1 MKILEFILAS
11 TLNFAWRRRRI
22 WSNSTSLGVIFPCGG
37 GVLVAIS
44 CIFERR
50 RARFSYFHKSDD
62 DGLKIRKPGMPG
74 FLGISPRQTTKA
86 HVLYVPGVNL
96 QLITQE
102 RDHKD
107 PSQITA
113 PHMTFGRT
121 VCKTAVIFCQVNA
134 LFIAQQ
140 SCHVDSACA
149 HASIPHAS
157 RQRQRGS
164 SIQPTTVYCCT
175 RVGGAGDSLSS
186 QAGPSARSPALSPS
200 SPQPF
205 SPPVP

>member
-1 MKILEFILAS
+1 MAPQANLVEIHVVGSDI
-11 TLNFAWRRRRI
+11 
-22 WSNSTSLGVIFPCGG
+22 PCCG

-134 LFIAQQ
+134 LFIAQL
-140 SCHVDSACA
+140 SCHVFDSAVCA
-149 HASIPHAS
+149 CTHARIATATAWPAS
-157 RQRQRGS
+157 RLRLGRGYNL
-164 SIQPTTVYCCT
+164 PKV
-175 RVGGAGDSLSS
+175 LSD
-186 QAGPSARSPALSPS
+186 RL
-200 SPQPF
+200 
-205 SPPVP
+205 VL

>member
-1 MKILEFILAS
+1 MANLPFGLHHTVQLLHSAHLLLQTTMGK
-11 TLNFAWRRRRI
+11 
-22 WSNSTSLGVIFPCGG
+22 
-37 GVLVAIS
+37 
-44 CIFERR
+44 
-50 RARFSYFHKSDD
+50 KSENRTCPVFW
-62 DGLKIRKPGMPG
+62 GL
-74 FLGISPRQTTKA
+74 SPRQTTKA
-86 HVLYVPGVNL
+86 DVLYVPGVNL

-149 HASIPHAS
+149 HAMAHASIPHAS
-157 RQRQRGS
+157 RNSDRATATAW
-164 SIQPTTVYCCT
+164 PTEYCCT

>member
-50 RARFSYFHKSDD
+50 RARFSYFQKSND
-62 DGLKIRKPGMPG
+62 DGQKIRKPGMPDYG
-74 FLGISPRQTTKA
+74 NVSPRQTTKA

-157 RQRQRGS
+157 RNSDRATATAW
-164 SIQPTTVYCCT
+164 PTEYCCT

>member
-1 MKILEFILAS
+1 MLKGARALV
-11 TLNFAWRRRRI
+11 RI
-22 WSNSTSLGVIFPCGG
+22 V
-37 GVLVAIS
+37 
-44 CIFERR
+44 
-50 RARFSYFHKSDD
+50 
-62 DGLKIRKPGMPG
+62 
-74 FLGISPRQTTKA
+74 SPRQTTKA
-86 HVLYVPGVNL
+86 DVLYVPGVNL

-140 SCHVDSACA
+140 SCHVDSECA

-157 RQRQRGS
+157 RNSDRATATAC
-164 SIQPTTVYCCT
+164 IPLD
-175 RVGGAGDSLSS
+175 A
-186 QAGPSARSPALSPS
+186 
-200 SPQPF
+200 
-205 SPPVP
+205 

>member
-1 MKILEFILAS
+1 MGK
-11 TLNFAWRRRRI
+11 
-22 WSNSTSLGVIFPCGG
+22 
-37 GVLVAIS
+37 
-44 CIFERR
+44 
-50 RARFSYFHKSDD
+50 KSENRTCPVFW
-62 DGLKIRKPGMPG
+62 GL
-74 FLGISPRQTTKA
+74 SPRQTTKA

-157 RQRQRGS
+157 RNSDRATATAW
-164 SIQPTTVYCCT
+164 PTEYCCT

-200 SPQPF
+200 SPQP
-205 SPPVP
+205 SPPCSSSFHLRFFSSSRSFASLCAHALARCAPSPSFMH

>member
-1 MKILEFILAS
+1 
-11 TLNFAWRRRRI
+11 LNCAWCHRRI

-134 LFIAQQ
+134 LFIAQL
-140 SCHVDSACA
+140 SCHVFDSGVCM
-149 HASIPHAS
+149 HAS

-164 SIQPTTVYCCT
+164 SIRQPRGYGILLHARGRGRRQSV
-175 RVGGAGDSLSS
+175 VAGRAKCA
-186 QAGPSARSPALSPS
+186 QPSPVPQLAPAL
-200 SPQPF
+200 
-205 SPPVP
+205 

>member
-1 MKILEFILAS
+1 M
-11 TLNFAWRRRRI
+11 
-22 WSNSTSLGVIFPCGG
+22 
-37 GVLVAIS
+37 AIS

-134 LFIAQQ
+134 LFIAQL
-140 SCHVDSACA
+140 SCHVFDSGVCM
-149 HASIPHAS
+149 HAS

-164 SIQPTTVYCCT
+164 SDRQPTTVYCCT

>member
-1 MKILEFILAS
+1 MPP
-11 TLNFAWRRRRI
+11 LNLVEI
-22 WSNSTSLGVIFPCGG
+22 HVVGSDIPCCG

-50 RARFSYFHKSDD
+50 RARFSYFHKSYD
-62 DGLKIRKPGMPG
+62 DGQKIRKPTTVDYGNV
-74 FLGISPRQTTKA
+74 SPRQTTKA

-121 VCKTAVIFCQVNA
+121 VCKTAVIFCQVNG
-134 LFIAQQ
+134 LVMAQK
-140 SCHVDSACA
+140 SCRVEAACA
-149 HASIPHAS
+149 HASIPNAS
-157 RQRQRGS
+157 RNSDRATATAW
-164 SIQPTTVYCCT
+164 PTEYC
-175 RVGGAGDSLSS
+175 
-186 QAGPSARSPALSPS
+186 
-200 SPQPF
+200 
-205 SPPVP
+205 